1 MADIEA
7 PSAPAPSNGAKGKAA
22 AKSGGGEDISFPAP
36 KQAVI
41 IYTPITYTFTQLI
54 SRETNLPIQ
63 QTPQASKRAS
73 FVAGPWKDFV
83 NTSQTTIVTEA
94 GVSEEKKHKRRKVK
108 VKIAAMLIK
117 MINRL
122 VAENIIAHNRVYL
135 TRNSSHILI
144 RILVSER
151 TIPILLTRCERIGV
165 GVVVGTAFGTS
176 IEWCL
181 TPNVTGEMQK
191 NAPPFSLDMSAAAG
205 TAAAP
210 TLGGGQEVTFG
221 DMPAEEVDDAKR
233 LASSLN
239 TDDEEMSIDSE
250 EDDSDDEQE
259 KTLSTEADTDVKSV
273 NTARK
278 KQLAQYIADARREW
292 LDTGSRL
299 RVMQVRGTLSFI
311 WMIGLI
317 TFDYTLSTY
326 SFSPPFKVLE
336 SVESGAAMTFDYI
349 AFVLLAAWVAAMG
362 LVSNSVATVIA
373 SMLLSP
379 LMGPCLAGKSLTHRI
394 THFIFSLAQYGTYNS
409 LSLLPQEHS
418 GRFSRKVSLS
428 NLA

>member
-1 MADIEA
+1 MIILTWKKVNPHFPTCKCRPAFRAPLSLRSPEKRHFSHQANNLPSFTLLSYLLSATLLHPNKIIFQKGNHSMADIEA
-7 PSAPAPSNGAKGKAA
+7 PSSPAPSNGPKGKAA

-41 IYTPITYTFTQLI
+41 IYAPITYTFTQLI

-63 QTPQASKRAS
+63 QTPQAS
-73 FVAGPWKDFV
+73 FVKGAWKDFV
-83 NTSQTTIVTEA
+83 RSSQTTVVTEA
-94 GVSEEKKHKRRKVK
+94 EGVSEEKKHKKRKTK

-151 TIPILLTRCERIGV
+151 TIPILLMRCERIGV

-210 TLGGGQEVTFG
+210 NSGGGQEVTFG
-221 DMPAEEVDDAKR
+221 DMPAEEGDDAKR

-239 TDDEEMSIDSE
+239 TDVEEVSIDSE
-250 EDDSDDEQE
+250 EDDSDGEQE
-259 KTLSTEADTDVKSV
+259 KTLSTEEDTDVKSV

-299 RVMQVRGTLSFI
+299 RVMQVRHNEF
-311 WMIGLI
+311 
-317 TFDYTLSTY
+317 
-326 SFSPPFKVLE
+326 
-336 SVESGAAMTFDYI
+336 
-349 AFVLLAAWVAAMG
+349 
-362 LVSNSVATVIA
+362 
-373 SMLLSP
+373 
-379 LMGPCLAGKSLTHRI
+379 
-394 THFIFSLAQYGTYNS
+394 
-409 LSLLPQEHS
+409 
-418 GRFSRKVSLS
+418 
-428 NLA
+428 

>member
-7 PSAPAPSNGAKGKAA
+7 PSSPAPSNGPKGKAA
-22 AKSGGGEDISFPAP
+22 ANSGGGEDISFPAP

-63 QTPQASKRAS
+63 QTPQAS
-73 FVAGPWKDFV
+73 FVKGPWKDFV
-83 NTSQTTIVTEA
+83 RSTQTTVVTEA
-94 GVSEEKKHKRRKVK
+94 EGVSEEKKHKKRKTK

-151 TIPILLTRCERIGV
+151 TIPILLMRCERIGV

-210 TLGGGQEVTFG
+210 NSGGGQEVTFG
-221 DMPAEEVDDAKR
+221 DMPRERESTGDEGDDATDEEV
-233 LASSLN
+233 
-239 TDDEEMSIDSE
+239 SIDSE

-259 KTLSTEADTDVKSV
+259 KTLSTEDDTDVKSSV

-299 RVMQVRGTLSFI
+299 RVMQVRH
-311 WMIGLI
+311 
-317 TFDYTLSTY
+317 TFY
-326 SFSPPFKVLE
+326 
-336 SVESGAAMTFDYI
+336 
-349 AFVLLAAWVAAMG
+349 
-362 LVSNSVATVIA
+362 
-373 SMLLSP
+373 
-379 LMGPCLAGKSLTHRI
+379 
-394 THFIFSLAQYGTYNS
+394 
-409 LSLLPQEHS
+409 
-418 GRFSRKVSLS
+418 
-428 NLA
+428 

>member
-1 MADIEA
+1 MADDIEA
-7 PSAPAPSNGAKGKAA
+7 PPSAPAPSNGAKGKAA

-73 FVAGPWKDFV
+73 FVKGPWKDFV
-83 NTSQTTIVTEA
+83 KASLTTVVTEAEA
-94 GVSEEKKHKRRKVK
+94 GVSENEKHKKRKVK
-108 VKIAAMLIK
+108 VKIAAMLTK

-239 TDDEEMSIDSE
+239 TDDEEVSIDSE

-259 KTLSTEADTDVKSV
+259 KTLSTEEDTDDKSV

-299 RVMQVRGTLSFI
+299 RVMQVRH
-311 WMIGLI
+311 
-317 TFDYTLSTY
+317 TFY
-326 SFSPPFKVLE
+326 
-336 SVESGAAMTFDYI
+336 
-349 AFVLLAAWVAAMG
+349 
-362 LVSNSVATVIA
+362 
-373 SMLLSP
+373 
-379 LMGPCLAGKSLTHRI
+379 
-394 THFIFSLAQYGTYNS
+394 
-409 LSLLPQEHS
+409 
-418 GRFSRKVSLS
+418 
-428 NLA
+428 

>member
-7 PSAPAPSNGAKGKAA
+7 PSSPAPSNGPKGKAA

-63 QTPQASKRAS
+63 QTPQAS
-73 FVAGPWKDFV
+73 FVTGPWKDFV
-83 NTSQTTIVTEA
+83 RSTQTTVVTEA
-94 GVSEEKKHKRRKVK
+94 GVSEEKKHKKRKIK

-151 TIPILLTRCERIGV
+151 TIPILLMRCERIGV

-191 NAPPFSLDMSAAAG
+191 NAPPFSLDMSAADG

-210 TLGGGQEVTFG
+210 NLGGGQEVTFG
-221 DMPAEEVDDAKR
+221 DMPRESTGEEGDDATDEEV
-233 LASSLN
+233 
-239 TDDEEMSIDSE
+239 SIDSE

-259 KTLSTEADTDVKSV
+259 KTLSTEDDTDVKSSV

-299 RVMQVRGTLSFI
+299 RVMQVRH
-311 WMIGLI
+311 
-317 TFDYTLSTY
+317 TFY
-326 SFSPPFKVLE
+326 
-336 SVESGAAMTFDYI
+336 
-349 AFVLLAAWVAAMG
+349 
-362 LVSNSVATVIA
+362 
-373 SMLLSP
+373 
-379 LMGPCLAGKSLTHRI
+379 
-394 THFIFSLAQYGTYNS
+394 
-409 LSLLPQEHS
+409 
-418 GRFSRKVSLS
+418 
-428 NLA
+428 

>member
-1 MADIEA
+1 MSSGIQGSSLLLRSPGREAALFTSRRIFPSFTLPIIIPVSCITSYQSIIFQKGHHSMADIEA
-7 PSAPAPSNGAKGKAA
+7 PSAAAPSNGQNGKAA

-41 IYTPITYTFTQLI
+41 IYAPITYTFTQLI

-63 QTPQASKRAS
+63 QTPQASYVKGA
-73 FVAGPWKDFV
+73 WKDFV
-83 NTSQTTIVTEA
+83 RSTQTTAATVVTEA
-94 GVSEEKKHKRRKVK
+94 GGVSEEKKHKRRKTK

-135 TRNSSHILI
+135 ARNSTHILI

-151 TIPILLTRCERIGV
+151 TIPILLMRCERIGV

-191 NAPPFSLDMSAAAG
+191 NAPPFSLDMAAAAG
-205 TAAAP
+205 MAAAP
-210 TLGGGQEVTFG
+210 NMEGGQEVTFG
-221 DMPAEEVDDAKR
+221 EDMPAEEGDDA
-233 LASSLN
+233 
-239 TDDEEMSIDSE
+239 TDEEVSIDSE

-259 KTLSTEADTDVKSV
+259 KTLSTEDDSDFKSSV

-299 RVMQVRGTLSFI
+299 RVMQVRHNKF
-311 WMIGLI
+311 
-317 TFDYTLSTY
+317 Y
-326 SFSPPFKVLE
+326 
-336 SVESGAAMTFDYI
+336 
-349 AFVLLAAWVAAMG
+349 
-362 LVSNSVATVIA
+362 
-373 SMLLSP
+373 
-379 LMGPCLAGKSLTHRI
+379 
-394 THFIFSLAQYGTYNS
+394 
-409 LSLLPQEHS
+409 
-418 GRFSRKVSLS
+418 
-428 NLA
+428 

>member
-1 MADIEA
+1 M
-7 PSAPAPSNGAKGKAA
+7 
-22 AKSGGGEDISFPAP
+22 
-36 KQAVI
+36 
-41 IYTPITYTFTQLI
+41 
-54 SRETNLPIQ
+54 
-63 QTPQASKRAS
+63 
-73 FVAGPWKDFV
+73 
-83 NTSQTTIVTEA
+83 
-94 GVSEEKKHKRRKVK
+94 SEEKKHKKRKIK

-205 TAAAP
+205 TAGYWEEDRK
-210 TLGGGQEVTFG
+210 LGGQEVTFG

-239 TDDEEMSIDSE
+239 TDDEEVSIDSE

-259 KTLSTEADTDVKSV
+259 KTLSTEEDTDVKSV

-299 RVMQVRGTLSFI
+299 RVMQVRGTINFI
-311 WMIGLI
+311 WM
-317 TFDYTLSTY
+317 
-326 SFSPPFKVLE
+326 
-336 SVESGAAMTFDYI
+336 
-349 AFVLLAAWVAAMG
+349 
-362 LVSNSVATVIA
+362 
-373 SMLLSP
+373 
-379 LMGPCLAGKSLTHRI
+379 
-394 THFIFSLAQYGTYNS
+394 
-409 LSLLPQEHS
+409 
-418 GRFSRKVSLS
+418 
-428 NLA
+428 

>member
-7 PSAPAPSNGAKGKAA
+7 PSSPAPSNGTKGKAA
-22 AKSGGGEDISFPAP
+22 TKSDGGEDISFPAP

-41 IYTPITYTFTQLI
+41 IYAPIAYTFTQLV

-73 FVAGPWKDFV
+73 FVQGPWKDFV
-83 NTSQTTIVTEA
+83 KASLTTVVTEA
-94 GVSEEKKHKRRKVK
+94 GASEEKKHKKRKIK

-151 TIPILLTRCERIGV
+151 TIPILLMRCERIGV

-191 NAPPFSLDMSAAAG
+191 NEPPFSLDMPAEAG

-210 TLGGGQEVTFG
+210 NLGGGLTFG
-221 DMPAEEVDDAKR
+221 DMPAEEGDDAKR

-239 TDDEEMSIDSE
+239 TDDEEVSIDSE
-250 EDDSDDEQE
+250 EDDSDDEQK
-259 KTLSTEADTDVKSV
+259 KTLSTEEDTDVKSV

-299 RVMQVRGTLSFI
+299 RVMQVRGTISFI
-311 WMIGLI
+311 W
-317 TFDYTLSTY
+317 
-326 SFSPPFKVLE
+326 
-336 SVESGAAMTFDYI
+336 SV
-349 AFVLLAAWVAAMG
+349 
-362 LVSNSVATVIA
+362 
-373 SMLLSP
+373 
-379 LMGPCLAGKSLTHRI
+379 
-394 THFIFSLAQYGTYNS
+394 
-409 LSLLPQEHS
+409 
-418 GRFSRKVSLS
+418 
-428 NLA
+428 